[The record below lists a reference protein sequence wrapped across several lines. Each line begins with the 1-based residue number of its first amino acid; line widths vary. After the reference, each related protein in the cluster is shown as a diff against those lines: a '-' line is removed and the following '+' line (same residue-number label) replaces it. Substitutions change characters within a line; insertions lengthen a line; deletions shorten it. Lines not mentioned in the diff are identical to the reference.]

1 MTINFLIKDNESS
14 CKKIILKDT
23 NKKMIKII
31 NYRIFTILIG
41 FTFSFFTISQTK
53 IEMPPLNPGNTKTTL
68 DTKPSSTTANTS
80 KMPPLNPNNTKAT
93 LDTKPSSATANTSK
107 MPPLN
112 PGNTKTTLD
121 TKPSSTTANTSKM
134 PPLNPNNT
142 KATLDTKPSS
152 ATANTPKMLPLSPDN
167 KKTILDTKKQ
177 IPSPAP
183 INTNKMLPFNPGK
196 TKTIRKPKDSSVSN
210 IFHFKWPHQI
220 GFSIQGAGTLS
231 LTKEKAP
238 QLIQENINNSFLRN
252 HLFLNLQYYLFQFP
266 SFFKWS
272 LKASAGLTRNYDI
285 QSTNF
290 APLSVGGALH
300 INLINSLIPFIE
312 AGYSV
317 WNIDFKKFSSHF
329 FYWGTGLNISFS
341 LFKPSLQYTLP
352 DEYKVNDM
360 GLILESRWSIYK
372 DSHFIHTLH
381 GGLYLRF

>member
-1 MTINFLIKDNESS
+1 MTINCFIKNNKSS

-23 NKKMIKII
+23 KKMNKTTNLFI
-31 NYRIFTILIG
+31 ILIG
-41 FTFSFFTISQTK
+41 FTFSSFTTSQTK
-53 IEMPPLNPGNTKTTL
+53 NNTEESLPLPATTNTSETLPLSPDNTKTTL
-68 DTKPSSTTANTS
+68 DTKPSPTTIKASETL
-80 KMPPLNPNNTKAT
+80 PLSP
-93 LDTKPSSATANTSK
+93 D
-107 MPPLN
+107 
-112 PGNTKTTLD
+112 NTKTTLD
-121 TKPSSTTANTSKM
+121 TKPSPATTNTPEM
-134 PPLNPNNT
+134 LPLNPVNIQAI
-142 KATLDTKPSS
+142 K
-152 ATANTPKMLPLSPDN
+152 
-167 KKTILDTKKQ
+167 
-177 IPSPAP
+177 
-183 INTNKMLPFNPGK
+183 
-196 TKTIRKPKDSSVSN
+196 KPKDSSVSN

-220 GFSIQGAGTLS
+220 EFSIQGAGTLS

-290 APLSVGGALH
+290 APLSVGGVLH

-329 FYWGTGLNISFS
+329 FYWSTGLNISFS

-372 DSHFIHTLH
+372 DSYFIHTLH